1 MSAPLLPPRRSLS
14 GRTVQRLF
22 RRSVPRWSR
31 TTAPELF
38 PRLLRSFGLAL
49 LAALLAAPLAVAWGI
64 GHARVQDYLGPNVVE
79 LAANYD
85 GEVQIDLGPL
95 GNAYLPS
102 PAAPVGLDI
111 HVGGVGGTVGAAS
124 FFSEQTLT
132 AYTTLFADPEE
143 AVAGIVERLVADIVA
158 ESLQAEAVAML
169 AFALWVLR
177 RQLLSPA
184 VVRHTSLRRTAA
196 VYGTVVVLIIG
207 SILAPAPNKQPTRLP
222 VSVATGTQLQ
232 GLTVDN
238 LVLSNLLD
246 RGIKGATLLTQ
257 RQQNAVQRYID
268 SAAESLTTQFSK
280 LPEASPDETMYLGFS
295 DLHCNQAMTELIKR
309 LAAITSPDQVFSSG
323 DDTVHGT
330 AAERGCITR
339 EARIAAGA
347 PFLVSTGNH
356 DSDITESQMKNA
368 GMVVLDG
375 KVVQSEGLAVVGDDD
390 PERQV
395 PFSVERVTD
404 RAETEEQ
411 FGQRM
416 VAVAAAEDTD
426 VMLLHQPAASV
437 VVMNTPNPPARLV
450 LWGHYHSQAR
460 PAVVVHD
467 DGSWTVGMQ
476 QGTAGGV
483 REPMFTSF
491 STPFSPPLITADVY
505 FYFRDNATGLITGV
519 QPVHFL
525 PNAKVVIDKRIATG
539 DLTALPPET
548 REALGGA
555 TPTPLAES
563 PR

>member
-1 MSAPLLPPRRSLS
+1 
-14 GRTVQRLF
+14 
-22 RRSVPRWSR
+22 
-31 TTAPELF
+31 
-38 PRLLRSFGLAL
+38 
-49 LAALLAAPLAVAWGI
+49 
-64 GHARVQDYLGPNVVE
+64 
-79 LAANYD
+79 
-85 GEVQIDLGPL
+85 
-95 GNAYLPS
+95 
-102 PAAPVGLDI
+102 
-111 HVGGVGGTVGAAS
+111 
-124 FFSEQTLT
+124 
-132 AYTTLFADPEE
+132 
-143 AVAGIVERLVADIVA
+143 
-158 ESLQAEAVAML
+158 
-169 AFALWVLR
+169 
-177 RQLLSPA
+177 
-184 VVRHTSLRRTAA
+184 
-196 VYGTVVVLIIG
+196 
-207 SILAPAPNKQPTRLP
+207 
-222 VSVATGTQLQ
+222 
-232 GLTVDN
+232 
-238 LVLSNLLD
+238 
-246 RGIKGATLLTQ
+246 
-257 RQQNAVQRYID
+257 
-268 SAAESLTTQFSK
+268 
-280 LPEASPDETMYLGFS
+280 
-295 DLHCNQAMTELIKR
+295 
-309 LAAITSPDQVFSSG
+309 
-323 DDTVHGT
+323 VHGT

-375 KVVQSEGLAVVGDDD
+375 KVVESEGLAVVGDDD

-416 VAVAAAEDTD
+416 VAVAAGKETD

-505 FYFRDNATGLITGV
+505 FYFRDNATGLITAV

-539 DLTALPPET
+539 DLTALPHET
-548 REALGGA
+548 REELGGA